1 MRRFRGDAAAY
12 AAIVQRLDNALETE
26 FHAELTRRPYRSLQH
41 APAMRLFD
49 GWVEIGECTLLNPES
64 GSSIAFVAVPFQFGR
79 NCCRLSPLSS
89 CSQQSTQENDMNKD
103 HVKGAVEKAKGS
115 VKDAAGGLTGDSKL
129 QAEGKLDK
137 AKGAVHKAV
146 GDAKDAVKKAV
157 DD

>member
-1 MRRFRGDAAAY
+1 
-12 AAIVQRLDNALETE
+12 
-26 FHAELTRRPYRSLQH
+26 
-41 APAMRLFD
+41 
-49 GWVEIGECTLLNPES
+49 
-64 GSSIAFVAVPFQFGR
+64 
-79 NCCRLSPLSS
+79 
-89 CSQQSTQENDMNKD
+89 MNKD
-103 HVKGAVEKAKGS
+103 HVKGAAEKAKGA